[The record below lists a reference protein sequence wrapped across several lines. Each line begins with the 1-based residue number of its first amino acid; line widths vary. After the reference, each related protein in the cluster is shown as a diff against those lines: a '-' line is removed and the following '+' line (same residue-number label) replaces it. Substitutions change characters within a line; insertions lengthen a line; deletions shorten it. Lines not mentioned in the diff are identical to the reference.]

1 MHHII
6 ITWTG
11 AEMALGE
18 EMKGEE
24 ESGWYVSV
32 LISGQS
38 SVATVLVKLL

>member
-18 EMKGEE
+18 EMKGRRI
-24 ESGWYVSV
+24 WLVFLCAHHWSV
-32 LISGQS
+32 ISGYC
-38 SVATVLVKLL
+38 TR